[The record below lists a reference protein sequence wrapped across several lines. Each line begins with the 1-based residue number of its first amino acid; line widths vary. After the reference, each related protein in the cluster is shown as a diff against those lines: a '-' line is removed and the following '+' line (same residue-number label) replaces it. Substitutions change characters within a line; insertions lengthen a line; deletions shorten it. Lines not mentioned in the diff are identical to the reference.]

1 MYTCEVDISW
11 DPRKAGLNLR
21 KHGVAFEEAE
31 GALYDPQAIVREDPD
46 AKGEQRFVLVGTD
59 VSGRVLTVVYA
70 FREPDGIRLIS
81 ARRATA
87 HERGQYAR

>member
-11 DPRKAGLNLR
+11 DPRKAGSNLR

-31 GALYDPQAIVREDPD
+31 VALYDPQAIVREDPD

-59 VSGRVLTVVYA
+59 ASGRVLTVVDTY
-70 FREPDGIRLIS
+70 REPDGIRLTS

-87 HERGQYAR
+87 HERGHYGR